1 MGLDINIKGL
11 SREDTYH
18 GGYIKFANYRV
29 KVAKAFNKA
38 IGEIYE
44 KFYLILGYKF
54 IDSEVEKNEN
64 FKKVG
69 YA

>member
-1 MGLDINIKGL
+1 M
-11 SREDTYH
+11 
-18 GGYIKFANYRV
+18 
-29 KVAKAFNKA
+29 AKAFNKA